1 MVDDLPIPEVPRPA
15 DFDEFWCAA
24 LDEARHFGLN
34 PVVTEDELRSND
46 RAIVYRVSLTSLES
60 VRVGGWYAVPR
71 GDGPFPALQL
81 VPGYSMQANL
91 AVRSWAELGVA
102 TLWLSIRG
110 HDFESQITP
119 GFPGFL
125 CHNITDRRRYIYRGG
140 FCDAVRGI
148 DFLRSRPEV
157 DQSRIGVS
165 GSSQGGA
172 LTLVTA
178 ALADDI
184 IAAAPDVPFLTNYR
198 YCVSA
203 SSSYPYAEIADLLRR
218 HPDIEDKIWETV
230 SYFDIVNFAP
240 GVTCPVLLAVGT
252 HDDICPTPAT
262 LAMAKSIAGPVE
274 LAIYEDA
281 AHEAGSAYPHAT
293 RKVAWLK
300 EKLAP
305 RRL

>member
-1 MVDDLPIPEVPRPA
+1 MVDDLLIPEVPRPA
-15 DFDEFWCAA
+15 DFDEFWEASLA
-24 LDEARHFGLN
+24 EARHFGLD

-46 RAIVYRVSLTSLES
+46 RAIVYRVTFTSLER

-71 GDGPFPALQL
+71 GEAPLPALQL
-81 VPGYSMQANL
+81 VPGYSMRANV

-110 HDFESQITP
+110 HEFDSQIIP

-125 CHNITDRRRYIYRGG
+125 CHNITDRHRYIYRGG
-140 FCDAVRGI
+140 FCDAVLGI

-157 DQSRIGVS
+157 DQSRIAVS

-178 ALADDI
+178 ALAGDI
-184 IAAAPDVPFLTNYR
+184 IAVAPDVPFLTNYR
-198 YCVSA
+198 YCVNA

-218 HPDIEDKIWETV
+218 HPEIEDRLWETV
-230 SYFDIVNFAP
+230 AYFDVVNFAP
-240 GVTCPVLLAVGT
+240 RVTCPVLLAVGM

-262 LAMAKSIAGPVE
+262 LAMVKTIAGPVE
-274 LAIYEDA
+274 LAVYDDA

-293 RKVAWLK
+293 RKAAWLK
-300 EKLAP
+300 EKLSP
-305 RRL
+305 RLL